1 MENIM
6 SHERRLGD
14 FEQKVL
20 MALIRLGTN
29 AYGMTIRQEI
39 SKYSHREVSV
49 GAVYTTLSRLEEKGF
64 VKSKVG
70 EATPERGGRA
80 KKYFQITAPG
90 NRALEA
96 SLSIAHQFGFLKSAG
111 GVLA

>member
-1 MENIM
+1 MANDD
-6 SHERRLGD
+6 RLGE

-29 AYGMTIRQEI
+29 AYGVTIRQEI
-39 SKYSHREVSV
+39 SKRSRRDVSV

-64 VKSKVG
+64 VKSEVG
-70 EATPERGGRA
+70 ESTPERGGRA

-96 SLSIAHQFGFLKSAG
+96 SLSVVHQFGFHKSTS
-111 GVLA
+111 GVPA